1 MHTCVPC
8 GPWWSNESSNVT
20 TACAPGCG
28 VGGVRDTV
36 VGSKSRVGSAADAD
50 ADAKRD
56 DRRPEPNRTADAA
69 AAPPRPG
76 RWCGRCAFAF
86 AAGSSP
92 RSTVV
97 ASATRL
103 RISIS
108 SRAAS
113 L

>member
-1 MHTCVPC
+1 MQTCVPC
-8 GPWWSNESSNVT
+8 GPSWSNESSSVT
-20 TACAPGCG
+20 TARAPGCG
-28 VGGVRDTV
+28 SGGSEGVFASV
-36 VGSKSRVGSAADAD
+36 SGSAADAD
-50 ADAKRD
+50 ADAPRD
-56 DRRPEPNRTADAA
+56 DRRTEPNRFAVEAA
-69 AAPPRPG
+69 SAARPG

-92 RSTVV
+92 RST
-97 ASATRL
+97 ALQSATRL